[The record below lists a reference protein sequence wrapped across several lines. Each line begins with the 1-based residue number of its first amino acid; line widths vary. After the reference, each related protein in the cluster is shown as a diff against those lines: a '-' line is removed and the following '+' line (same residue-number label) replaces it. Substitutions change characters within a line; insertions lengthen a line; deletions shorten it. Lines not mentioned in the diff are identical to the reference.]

1 MIIIGE
7 LINTSRKRIARAV
20 EERDAGYISKVARR
34 QASAGAHYIDVN
46 CGTRLEREID
56 DLPWLVEIV
65 QDAVDLP
72 VCIDSPRPEAIEAA
86 LKVNRKDV
94 PIINSVTAEKD
105 RAEAILPLVKE
116 HGCKIVA
123 LTMDESGVPR
133 DAHSRVSIAEKL
145 AGLMEDYEIPI
156 ADVFFDP
163 IVQPVSS
170 DGTQGIAFLDAVG
183 SIRERLPQAHII
195 CGLSNISYGL
205 PNRRLINRTFLVMA
219 MLKGLDSAILDP
231 TDRHLMAAA
240 CAVEALLGRDEFCME
255 YIKAFREGRLEV

>member
-7 LINTSRKRIARAV
+7 LINTSRKRIARAL
-20 EERDAGYISKVARR
+20 EERDIKYIGRVAQK
-34 QASAGAHYIDVN
+34 QASAGAHYVDVN
-46 CGTRLEREID
+46 CGTRLEKEVE

-65 QDAVDLP
+65 QNVVDLP

-86 LKVNRKDV
+86 LKVNRKGV
-94 PIINSVTAEKD
+94 PIINSVTAERD

-145 AGLMEDYEIPI
+145 AGLMEEYEIPME
-156 ADVFFDP
+156 DVFFDP

-170 DGTQGIAFLDAVG
+170 DGTQGVAFLDAV
-183 SIRERLPQAHII
+183 SRIREEFPQAHII

-205 PNRRLINRTFLVMA
+205 PNRKLINRTFLIMA